1 MDNLIPITE
10 NNGMAAVSARA
21 LYEFLMP
28 TERFGNWCKRVFEY
42 GFSINI
48 DFTPLTFS
56 HPQNKQVLDD
66 YALTLDCAKEI
77 AMIQRTDRGKQ
88 ARQYFIEVEKRYRSL
103 SPQPITQ
110 AEALLASV
118 QMMVQ
123 QERRINAVESNQ
135 RRIEEK
141 IDIIE
146 AKQTTINEDYFALS
160 GYYRLKNRQFNLT
173 AAQAQQTGKALSR
186 KSTEL
191 GYTVGKTYSEKFG
204 NVNTYHRFILQA
216 VLGF

>member
-10 NNGMAAVSARA
+10 SNGTTAVSARA
-21 LYEFLMP
+21 LYEFLGV
-28 TERFGNWCKRVFEY
+28 TTDFTTWCKRMFDY
-42 GFSINI
+42 GFTREF
-48 DFTPLTFS
+48 DFTPILGES
-56 HPQNKQVLDD
+56 SGGRPSID
-66 YALTLDCAKEI
+66 YALTIDCAKEI

-88 ARQYFIEVEKRYRSL
+88 ARQYFIEVEKRYKSMA
-103 SPQPITQ
+103 PQSMTQ

-123 QERRINAVESNQ
+123 QERRLNAVESNQ

-141 IDIIE
+141 IDLIE

-160 GYYRLKNRQFNLT
+160 GYYRLKQRNFDLT
-173 AAQAQQTGKALSR
+173 TAQAQQTGKALSR
-186 KSTEL
+186 KSAEL
-191 GYTVGKTYSEKFG
+191 GYTVGKTYSDKFG
-204 NVNTYHRFILQA
+204 NVNTYHRYILQA